1 MKHTIYTK
9 LLISYLIYGVI
20 AFFIICTFTQH
31 LTTDYIEKQEAS
43 NLYREASIIAGDYA
57 AEYFGSSMSLS
68 DFQNHMKI
76 VADYMDAKVWVVS
89 PDGELLMDSDD
100 PSIGI
105 DTQND
110 SSKPVVINGFD
121 VTDFGSDNYMIGDFY
136 GSFKHK
142 MLSVF
147 SPVNVSYQNIGYIVI
162 HKTMSHITAGVNGFM
177 NISFYTV
184 AVMGNDYFDFN
195 SVQLVVASS
204 DTELKTYDI
213 RQLLA
218 ENGTDS
224 ADSAD
229 TDSITSALSRK
240 DDAKKDGSKNDTEND
255 TSDAS
260 KEDDGK
266 LHSLE
271 GTVKIEDL
279 IPVTAASNIKIYVK
293 AVSAQG
299 YTFTYDLFDGIVNQD
314 ITDFETTADISG
326 GDYTVTD
333 PAGSKYEP

>member
-1 MKHTIYTK
+1 MTYTVSVSVVPK
-9 LLISYLIYGVI
+9 EYTEDTKTSV
-20 AFFIICTFTQH
+20 FFGTNEIPLELDGIKYTG
-31 LTTDYIEKQEAS
+31 EATLPLS
-43 NLYREASIIAGDYA
+43 EDYA
-57 AEYFGSSMSLS
+57 GNVTFL
-68 DFQNHMKI
+68 F
-76 VADYMDAKVWVVS
+76 V
-89 PDGELLMDSDD
+89 DGNKRSTEVLDEFE
-100 PSIGI
+100 G
-105 DTQND
+105 
-110 SSKPVVINGFD
+110 
-121 VTDFGSDNYMIGDFY
+121 VT
-136 GSFKHK
+136 
-142 MLSVF
+142 SVF
-147 SPVNVSYQNIGYIVI
+147 KNVASGILVD
-162 HKTMSHITAGVNGFM
+162 KPTFDNGS
-177 NISFYTV
+177 IKLGTDVDV

-299 YTFTYDLFDGIVNQD
+299 YTFTYDLFDGTVNQD

>member
-1 MKHTIYTK
+1 
-9 LLISYLIYGVI
+9 
-20 AFFIICTFTQH
+20 
-31 LTTDYIEKQEAS
+31 
-43 NLYREASIIAGDYA
+43 
-57 AEYFGSSMSLS
+57 
-68 DFQNHMKI
+68 
-76 VADYMDAKVWVVS
+76 
-89 PDGELLMDSDD
+89 
-100 PSIGI
+100 
-105 DTQND
+105 
-110 SSKPVVINGFD
+110 
-121 VTDFGSDNYMIGDFY
+121 
-136 GSFKHK
+136 
-142 MLSVF
+142 
-147 SPVNVSYQNIGYIVI
+147 
-162 HKTMSHITAGVNGFM
+162 
-177 NISFYTV
+177 
-184 AVMGNDYFDFN
+184 MGNDYFDFN

-240 DDAKKDGSKNDTEND
+240 DDAQKDGSKNNTEND

-299 YTFTYDLFDGIVNQD
+299 YTFTYDLFDGTVNQD
-314 ITDFETTADISG
+314 ITDFETIADITS

-333 PAGSKYEP
+333 KAGSKYEP